1 MVILG
6 VFAHAR
12 GRPRVGTG
20 TITSSPSFVP
30 AMPRY
35 FFDIHDGARSTTDDT
50 GVELD
55 GLEAARQEAARTLG
69 EIARDILPDGD
80 RQEVVIEVKDEAGQ
94 RVLVAK
100 LSVSIELTE
109 LPGFSPVA

>member
-1 MVILG
+1 V
-6 VFAHAR
+6 R
-12 GRPRVGTG
+12 EGTNAG
-20 TITSSPSFVP
+20 SSSFVVT
-30 AMPRY
+30 MPRY

-80 RQEVVIEVKDEAGQ
+80 RHEVVIEVKDEAGQ
-94 RVLVAK
+94 RVLAAK
-100 LSVSIELTE
+100 LSVSIEPTE

>member
-1 MVILG
+1 
-6 VFAHAR
+6 
-12 GRPRVGTG
+12 
-20 TITSSPSFVP
+20 
-30 AMPRY
+30 MPRY
-35 FFDIHDGARSTTDDT
+35 YFDIHDRARSTPDDT

-69 EIARDILPDGD
+69 EIARDILPNGD
-80 RQEVVIEVKDEAGQ
+80 RHDVVIEVKDEAGQ

-100 LSVSIELTE
+100 LSVSIELTK

>member
-1 MVILG
+1 M
-6 VFAHAR
+6 R
-12 GRPRVGTG
+12 EGTNAG
-20 TITSSPSFVP
+20 SSWFVVT
-30 AMPRY
+30 MPRY

-69 EIARDILPDGD
+69 EIARDILPNGD
-80 RQEVVIEVKDEAGQ
+80 RHEVVIEVKDEVGQ
-94 RVLVAK
+94 RVLLAK
-100 LSVSIELTE
+100 LSVNIKQTE

>member
-1 MVILG
+1 
-6 VFAHAR
+6 
-12 GRPRVGTG
+12 
-20 TITSSPSFVP
+20 
-30 AMPRY
+30 MPRY

-69 EIARDILPDGD
+69 EIARDILPYSD
-80 RQEVVIEVKDEAGQ
+80 RHEVVIEVKNEAGQ
-94 RVLVAK
+94 RVLVTK
-100 LSVSIELTE
+100 LSVSIEPTE